1 MYYIVYN
8 NKTPTLSVNLK
19 RAQKLAVLLHTDFKD
34 RHDGTGAIKRDHGGF
49 NRRLIESFNE
59 RIKSKFFNK
68 SSPKLGDIPESMSI
82 KSSLPLP
89 DWRYWSLTA
98 AFQRLNNVTD

>member
-19 RAQKLAVLLHTDFKD
+19 RAPKLAVLLHTDFKD

-59 RIKSKFFNK
+59 RIKSTFFNK
-68 SSPKLGDIPESMSI
+68 SSATSRNLCQ
-82 KSSLPLP
+82 LNR
-89 DWRYWSLTA
+89 RYLY
-98 AFQRLNNVTD
+98 QIDGTDH